1 MSHKLATTFPASA
14 SVRIPSEFWPLTG
27 AFFAISF
34 AFGVLARETGMDAW
48 AAILMSAFVYAGTAQ
63 VVALGL
69 LAAGQPPWLIV
80 LVTLLINARFLL
92 LGSVGAHRTQQW
104 KPWERALFAW
114 QLTDETFALL
124 IPSSSGGLTRWRAA
138 WLQNGAYFAW
148 VAGTA
153 VGFQIGADSAQL
165 KGLGLD
171 FALAAMMLV
180 VLVLQIRDR
189 VAFTVALIS
198 GLTALG
204 AVQLGLNWFATLCA
218 MVVAP
223 AVGVWMEKRC
233 NLVRF

>member
-1 MSHKLATTFPASA
+1 MA
-14 SVRIPSEFWPLTG
+14 G

-34 AFGVLARETGMDAW
+34 AFGVLAREAGMNAW
-48 AAILMSAFVYAGTAQ
+48 GAVFMSAFVYAGTAQ

-69 LAAGQPPWLIV
+69 LAAAQPAWLIV

-92 LGSVGAHRTQQW
+92 LGSVAAHRTQTW
-104 KPWERALFAW
+104 KRWERALFAW

-124 IPSSSGGLTRWRAA
+124 IPSSSGGLTKWRAA
-138 WLQNGAYFAW
+138 WLQNGAYLAW
-148 VAGTA
+148 VVGTA
-153 VGFQIGADSAQL
+153 VGFQVGADSSQL

-189 VAFTVALIS
+189 TAFAVALIS

-204 AVQLGLNWFATLCA
+204 AMKLGFSWFATLFA
-218 MVVAP
+218 MVIAP
-223 AVGVWMEKRC
+223 AFGVWMEKRC
-233 NLVRF
+233 NLLKS

>member
-1 MSHKLATTFPASA
+1 MPHKLATTYPVSA
-14 SVRIPSEFWPLTG
+14 PFRIPAEFWPLTG
-27 AFFAISF
+27 AFFAIAF
-34 AFGVLARETGMDAW
+34 AFGVLAREAGMGAW
-48 AAILMSAFVYAGTAQ
+48 GAVLMSALVYAGTAQ

-69 LAAGQPPWLIV
+69 LAAGQPPWVIV

-92 LGSVGAHRTQQW
+92 LGSVAAHRTQNW

-114 QLTDETFALL
+114 QLTDESFALL
-124 IPSSSGGLTRWRAA
+124 IPSSSGGLTKARAT

-148 VAGTA
+148 VIGTA
-153 VGFQIGADSAQL
+153 VGFQVGGDSTQL

-180 VLVLQIRDR
+180 VLVLQIRDWM
-189 VAFTVALIS
+189 AFGVALIS
-198 GLTALG
+198 GLTALM

-223 AVGVWMEKRC
+223 IFGVWMERRWKPSQS
-233 NLVRF
+233 